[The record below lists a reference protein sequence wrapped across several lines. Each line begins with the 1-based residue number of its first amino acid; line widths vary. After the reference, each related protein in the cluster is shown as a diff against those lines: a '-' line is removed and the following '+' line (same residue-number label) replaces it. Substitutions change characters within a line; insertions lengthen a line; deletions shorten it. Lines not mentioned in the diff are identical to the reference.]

1 MKRVRLAVIS
11 LWCSTS
17 ILLLACNTPKETKTD
32 KEVILENPSPV
43 TEPQTDSLKNYLD
56 KERQRRKP

>member
-1 MKRVRLAVIS
+1 